1 MLPRQSKLIKILQSE
16 LENYKSFTNKY
27 QQTKSLKES
36 NNELLLRIKEDIN
49 NLIEVE
55 DKELASIIEAFDLN
69 ALEKKLLT
77 NNLLITKKIL
87 SMNKEEGLNIH
98 LEESQKQSITTFLS
112 HIETLN
118 LIRERT
124 IPIDEPEYNDTL
136 SKIRNIEDIIS
147 RLEDKNNNT
156 RIIDIETIKE
166 VLNKSHLEEK
176 DIRKILFSLM
186 KYNQEIYLEKKKDLL
201 IEEYIGEPLNID
213 EVKEI
218 FRKFNYNYDLLS
230 EKVSSAILR
239 YGELKNITEVLDCLK
254 GFKYPKLDEETQ
266 GNIIFALVVGSSF
279 ETINNITINA
289 SNRGLTPEDLIEIP
303 TVLVRQS
310 NEETLYRKK
319 KQSDEHPVSIP
330 LNEIRK
336 DVNILVDNEIAFE
349 LLKGRSSDFL
359 SNIEYLE
366 DNGFDIRYIF
376 DKCKQVL
383 TLENN
388 LLKTNISL
396 YEKYGLPIDC
406 NRDKITN
413 QTFSALLS
421 KNLAEIADQFIEIHP
436 LGYKYI
442 KDNISCLK
450 EYSDPQDI
458 VFYNIYESQKPV
470 KTSTGK
476 YRITNAFKEIRS
488 NNKVIIQLCDEV
500 TRKNKKYA
508 QIPFRGITESNKA
521 EKSDTYIPRFKEQ
534 SAYNKITK
542 NTNIDINDQIFEKKY
557 ISYLNKYT
565 DKNNALCYNFE
576 GIRISKLKVLRIYDL
591 LLSNGIN
598 ESTDSILYAITYKS
612 IINERSFN
620 KLANIVSKIEEEIK

>member
-36 NNELLLRIKEDIN
+36 NNKLALSIKEDIN
-49 NLIEVE
+49 NLINIE
-55 DKELASIIEAFDLN
+55 DKELVSIIEAFDLN

-87 SMNKEEGLNIH
+87 FMNKEEGLNIH
-98 LEESQKQSITTFLS
+98 LEESQKQSINTFLS

-136 SKIRNIEDIIS
+136 SKIRNIENIIS
-147 RLEDKNNNT
+147 MLEDKHNDT
-156 RIIDIETIKE
+156 RITDIETIKE
-166 VLNKSHLEEK
+166 ILNKSDLEPKE
-176 DIRKILFSLM
+176 IRKILFSLM

-201 IEEYIGEPLNID
+201 IEEYLGEPLNIE

-218 FRKFNYNYDLLS
+218 FRKYNYNFDLLS
-230 EKVSSAILR
+230 EKVSSSILR
-239 YGELKNITEVLDCLK
+239 YGEIKNITDVLDCLK
-254 GFKYPKLDEETQ
+254 GFKYPKLDEEKE
-266 GNIIFALVVGSSF
+266 GNIIFSLVVGSSF
-279 ETINNITINA
+279 ETINNVTINA
-289 SNRGLTPEDLIEIP
+289 SNSGLTPDDLIEIP
-303 TVLVRQS
+303 TVLIRQD
-310 NEETLYRKK
+310 EKETLYRKK
-319 KQSDEHPVSIP
+319 NQSDEQTLSIS
-330 LNEIRK
+330 LDEIRK
-336 DVNILVDNEIAFE
+336 DVNILVGNEIAFE
-349 LLKGRSSDFL
+349 LLKGRSKDFL
-359 SNIEYLE
+359 TNIEYLE

-383 TLENN
+383 TLDNN

-436 LGYKYI
+436 LGYRYI

-450 EYSDPQDI
+450 EYSNPEDI

-470 KTSTGK
+470 KTSNGK

-488 NNKVIIQLCDEV
+488 NNKTIIQLCDEV

-508 QIPFRGITESNKA
+508 QIPFRGITESNKV
-521 EKSDTYIPRFKEQ
+521 EKTDTYIPRFKEQ

-542 NTNIDINDQIFEKKY
+542 NTNIDINDEIFTKKY
-557 ISYLNKYT
+557 ISQLNKYT
-565 DKNNALCYNFE
+565 DKNNALCYNFD

-598 ESTDSILYAITYKS
+598 ESSDSILYAITYKS

-620 KLANIVSKIEEEIK
+620 KLAHIVSKIEEEIE

>member
-1 MLPRQSKLIKILQSE
+1 MLPRQSKLIKLLQSE

-36 NNELLLRIKEDIN
+36 NNKLALSLKEDIS
-49 NLIEVE
+49 NLIDIE
-55 DKELASIIEAFDLN
+55 DKELVSIIEAFDLN
-69 ALEKKLLT
+69 ALEKKHLT

-87 SMNKEEGLNIH
+87 SMNKEEGLNIP

-136 SKIRNIEDIIS
+136 SRIRNIENIIS
-147 RLEDKNNNT
+147 RLEDKKNNT

-166 VLNKSHLEEK
+166 VLNKSNLAQK

-186 KYNQEIYLEKKKDLL
+186 KYNQEIYLEKKKGLL

-213 EVKEI
+213 EVKEV
-218 FRKFNYNYDLLS
+218 FRKYNYNFDLLK
-230 EKVSSAILR
+230 EKVSSSIIR

-254 GFKYPKLDEETQ
+254 GFKYPKLEEETQ
-266 GNIIFALVVGSSF
+266 GNILFTLVVGSSF
-279 ETINNITINA
+279 ETINSVTIYA
-289 SNRGLTPEDLIEIP
+289 SNRGLTPDDLIEIP
-303 TVLVRQS
+303 TVLIRQS
-310 NEETLYRKK
+310 DKETLYRKK
-319 KQSDEHPVSIP
+319 NKSDKESVSIS
-330 LNEIRK
+330 LDEIRK
-336 DVNILVDNEIAFE
+336 DVNILVGNEIAFE
-349 LLKGRSSDFL
+349 LLNGRSKDFL
-359 SNIEYLE
+359 TNIEYLE

-383 TLENN
+383 TLDNN

-436 LGYKYI
+436 LGYRYI

-450 EYSDPQDI
+450 EYSDPEDI

-470 KTSTGK
+470 RMHNGK

-488 NNKVIIQLCDEV
+488 NNKTIIQLCDEV

-508 QIPFRGITESNKA
+508 SIPFRGIIESNKV
-521 EKSDTYIPRFKEQ
+521 EKTDTYIPRFKEQ

-542 NTNIDINDQIFEKKY
+542 NTNIDINDEIFTKKY
-557 ISYLNKYT
+557 ITHLNKYT
-565 DKNNALCYNFE
+565 DKNNALCYNFD
-576 GIRISKLKVLRIYDL
+576 GIRISKLKVLRIYNL

-598 ESTDSILYAITYKS
+598 ESSDSILYAITYKS

-620 KLANIVSKIEEEIK
+620 KLAHIVSKIEEEIE

>member
-36 NNELLLRIKEDIN
+36 NNKLALSIKEDIN
-49 NLIEVE
+49 NLINIE
-55 DKELASIIEAFDLN
+55 DKELVSIIEAFDLN

-87 SMNKEEGLNIH
+87 FMNKEEGLNIN
-98 LEESQKQSITTFLS
+98 LEESQKQSINTFLS

-136 SKIRNIEDIIS
+136 SKIRNIENIIS
-147 RLEDKNNNT
+147 MLEDKHNDT
-156 RIIDIETIKE
+156 RITDIETIKE
-166 VLNKSHLEEK
+166 ILNKSDLEPKE
-176 DIRKILFSLM
+176 IRKILFSLM

-201 IEEYIGEPLNID
+201 IEEYLGEPLNIE

-218 FRKFNYNYDLLS
+218 FRKYNYNFDLLS
-230 EKVSSAILR
+230 EKVSSSILR
-239 YGELKNITEVLDCLK
+239 YGEIKNITDVLDCLK
-254 GFKYPKLDEETQ
+254 GFKYPKLDEEKE
-266 GNIIFALVVGSSF
+266 GNTIFSLVVGSSF
-279 ETINNITINA
+279 ETINNVTINA
-289 SNRGLTPEDLIEIP
+289 SNSGLTPDDLIEIP
-303 TVLVRQS
+303 TVLIRQD
-310 NEETLYRKK
+310 EKETLYRKK
-319 KQSDEHPVSIP
+319 NQSDEQTLSIS
-330 LNEIRK
+330 LDEIRK
-336 DVNILVDNEIAFE
+336 DVNILVGNEIAFE
-349 LLKGRSSDFL
+349 LLKGRSKDFL
-359 SNIEYLE
+359 TNIEYLE

-383 TLENN
+383 TLDNN

-413 QTFSALLS
+413 QTFSTLLS

-436 LGYKYI
+436 LGYRYI

-450 EYSDPQDI
+450 EYSNPEDI

-470 KTSTGK
+470 KTSNGK

-488 NNKVIIQLCDEV
+488 NNKTIIQLCDEV

-508 QIPFRGITESNKA
+508 QIPFRGITESNKV
-521 EKSDTYIPRFKEQ
+521 EKTDTYIPRFKEQ

-542 NTNIDINDQIFEKKY
+542 NTNIDINDEIFTKKY
-557 ISYLNKYT
+557 ISQLNKYT
-565 DKNNALCYNFE
+565 DKNNALCYNFD

-598 ESTDSILYAITYKS
+598 ESSDSILYAITYKS

-620 KLANIVSKIEEEIK
+620 KLAHIVSKIEEEIE

>member
-1 MLPRQSKLIKILQSE
+1 MLPRQSKLIKLLQSE

-27 QQTKSLKES
+27 QQTKALKES
-36 NNELLLRIKEDIN
+36 NNKLALSLKEDIS
-49 NLIEVE
+49 NLIDIE
-55 DKELASIIEAFDLN
+55 DKELVSIIEAFDLN
-69 ALEKKLLT
+69 ALEKKHLT

-87 SMNKEEGLNIH
+87 SMNKEEGLNIP

-124 IPIDEPEYNDTL
+124 IPIDEPEYNDSL
-136 SKIRNIEDIIS
+136 SKIRNIENIIS
-147 RLEDKNNNT
+147 RLEDKKNNE

-166 VLNKSHLEEK
+166 VLNKSNLEQK

-213 EVKEI
+213 EVKEV
-218 FRKFNYNYDLLS
+218 FRKYNYNFDLLK
-230 EKVSSAILR
+230 EKVSSSIIR

-254 GFKYPKLDEETQ
+254 GFKYPKLEEETQ
-266 GNIIFALVVGSSF
+266 GNILFALVVGSSF
-279 ETINNITINA
+279 ETINSVTIYA
-289 SNRGLTPEDLIEIP
+289 SNRGLTPDDLIEIP
-303 TVLVRQS
+303 TVLIRQS
-310 NEETLYRKK
+310 AKETLYRKK
-319 KQSDEHPVSIP
+319 KQSDDQTVSIS
-330 LNEIRK
+330 LDEIRK
-336 DVNILVDNEIAFE
+336 DVNILVGNEIAFE
-349 LLKGRSSDFL
+349 LLNGRSKDFL
-359 SNIEYLE
+359 TNIEYLE

-383 TLENN
+383 TLDNN

-436 LGYKYI
+436 LGYRYI

-450 EYSDPQDI
+450 EYSDPEDI

-470 KTSTGK
+470 RMPNGK

-488 NNKVIIQLCDEV
+488 NNKTIIQLCDEV

-508 QIPFRGITESNKA
+508 SIPFRGIIESNKV
-521 EKSDTYIPRFKEQ
+521 EKTDTYIPRFKEQ

-542 NTNIDINDQIFEKKY
+542 NTNIDINDEIFTKKY
-557 ISYLNKYT
+557 INYLNKYT
-565 DKNNALCYNFE
+565 DKNNALCYNFD
-576 GIRISKLKVLRIYDL
+576 GIRISKLKVLRIYNL

-598 ESTDSILYAITYKS
+598 ESSDSILYAITYKS

-620 KLANIVSKIEEEIK
+620 KLAHIVSKIEEEIE